1 MTLPSTGWH
10 KSSYSTDF
18 QEACVEA
25 AVAAGGTG
33 VRVRDSKNRD
43 RRPFSVS
50 ARAWSSF
57 LNALHADGV

>member
-1 MTLPSTGWH
+1 MSLPPTGWH

-25 AVAAGGTG
+25 AVAAGGVG
-33 VRVRDSKNRD
+33 VRVRDSKDRD

-50 ARAWSSF
+50 ARAWRGF
-57 LNALHADGV
+57 LNALHDDV